1 MLPRFRWV
9 FCQLETLRHCLPP
22 SVRQTLMELPET
34 LDETYERILQEIPK
48 ANQEYS
54 HRLLQCLTVAIRPL
68 RVKELAEVLAIEF
81 TAVGRVPRLNEAL
94 RWKDQEHALLSAC
107 SSLISIVD
115 TGQGRRVVQFSHF
128 SVKEFLTSNR
138 LATKANYSRYY
149 QIRHE
154 AAHTAMAQVCLGVL
168 LRLDNQI
175 DNTSIQSYPLAG
187 YAAENFSHH
196 AKFQTVTSHIGD
208 AVDQL
213 FDTDKPHFG
222 ALLWMREVS
231 LFRAKHPQRPGGVPL
246 HHVAERGFQD
256 LVHLLILKRPGDLY
270 VKGKFGTPVHAA
282 LQGGHADVSQLLL
295 QHCVDVDVRGFRHRT
310 PLHFAAYNG
319 MLDIIRMLI
328 KRDADVNSQD
338 ENGQTPLHRMI
349 SAVRNTSNTNYF
361 DGLRFLLD
369 NKAGVDAQDNEL
381 STPLHLAS
389 SNGCL
394 KTTQMLLEF
403 GANVHIQDNGG
414 ETPLH
419 RSLKNTGASRDCSPD
434 ITRSLLEHGA
444 DVDTQ
449 DHRHWTALHLASYSG
464 NLNLVQLLL
473 EHGANACVRD
483 NEGETPLHHLLKGI
497 CASSDA
503 ALDII
508 PPLLEHGADVDA
520 RDKYHSTPLHLAS
533 RCRNLG
539 AVRLLLKHGAN
550 VDVLNDKGWTPLY
563 QSLKVISP
571 ILFDIDLEI
580 ICSLLEHGA
589 DVDAHDNRHWTPLHL
604 TSFRG
609 HDAATQVLLEHG
621 ASVHMQ
627 NNKGKTASQLASSKG
642 HLEIARL
649 LSSHVPDRQK
659 A

>member
-1 MLPRFRWV
+1 MMLLRFRWV

-22 SVRQTLMELPET
+22 SVRCTLMELPET
-34 LDETYERILQEIPK
+34 LDETYERMLQQIPK

-94 RWKDQEHALLSAC
+94 RWKDEEHALLSAC
-107 SSLISIVD
+107 SSLISVVD
-115 TGQGRRVVQFSHF
+115 TGRGYRVVQFSHF

-138 LATKANYSRYY
+138 LATKANCSRYY
-149 QIRHE
+149 RIRHE
-154 AAHTAMAQVCLGVL
+154 AAHTVMAQVCLGVL
-168 LRLDNQI
+168 LRLDDQI

-196 AKFQTVTSHIGD
+196 SRFQGVTSHIDD
-208 AVDQL
+208 AIDQL

-231 LFRAKHPQRPGGVPL
+231 LFRAKHPQRPEGVPL
-246 HHVAERGFQD
+246 HHVAEHGLQD
-256 LVHLLILKRPGDLY
+256 LAHLLILKRPGDLS

-282 LQGGHADVSQLLL
+282 LQGGHTDVSQLLL
-295 QHCVDVDVRGFRHRT
+295 QHCVDVDVRGFKHRT
-310 PLHFAAYNG
+310 PLHFAAHNG
-319 MLDIIRMLI
+319 MLDIIHMLI

-338 ENGQTPLHRMI
+338 EDGQTPLHRII
-349 SAVRNTSNTNYF
+349 SAMRNTSTNYV

-369 NKAGVDAQDNEL
+369 NNAGVDAQDYEL

-389 SNGCL
+389 SLGCL
-394 KTTQMLLEF
+394 KATQMLLEF
-403 GANVHIQDNGG
+403 GANVHIQNNDG

-419 RSLKNTGASRDCSPD
+419 RSLKNIGASPYCSLD

-444 DVDTQ
+444 DVDAH
-449 DHRHWTALHLASYSG
+449 DYRHWTALHLASYSG

-473 EHGANACVRD
+473 EHGANACVRND
-483 NEGETPLHHLLKGI
+483 EGETPLHHLLRGI

-503 ALDII
+503 ALEII
-508 PPLLEHGADVDA
+508 PPLLERGADVDA
-520 RDKYHSTPLHLAS
+520 RDKHHLTPLHLAT

-539 AVRLLLKHGAN
+539 AVRLLLGHGAN
-550 VDVLNDKGWTPLY
+550 IDVRNDKGWTPLY
-563 QSLKVISP
+563 QSLMVISP
-571 ILFDIDLEI
+571 ILFDVDLEI
-580 ICSLLEHGA
+580 IRSLLEHGA
-589 DVDAHDNRHWTPLHL
+589 DVDAHENKHWTPLHL

-621 ASVHMQ
+621 ASVHIR
-627 NNKGKTASQLASSKG
+627 NNRGKTAFQLASSRG

-649 LSSHVPDRQK
+649 LSSHVMDRQK

>member
-1 MLPRFRWV
+1 M
-9 FCQLETLRHCLPP
+9 Q
-22 SVRQTLMELPET
+22 LPET

-81 TAVGRVPRLNEAL
+81 TAVGRAPRLNEAL
-94 RWKDQEHALLSAC
+94 RWNDQEHALLSAC
-107 SSLISIVD
+107 SSLISVVD
-115 TGQGRRVVQFSHF
+115 TGRGYRVVQFSHF

-154 AAHTAMAQVCLGVL
+154 AAHMVMAQVCLGVL
-168 LRLDNQI
+168 LRLDDQI

-196 AKFQTVTSHIGD
+196 AKFQTITSHIED
-208 AVDQL
+208 AIDQL

-231 LFRAKHPQRPGGVPL
+231 LFRTKHPRRIEGVPL
-246 HHVAERGFQD
+246 HHVAERGLQD
-256 LVHLLILKRPGDLY
+256 LVHLLVLKRPGDLR

-295 QHCVDVDVRGFRHRT
+295 QHYVDVDIRSFKHRT
-310 PLHFAAYNG
+310 PLHFAAHNG

-328 KRDADVNSQD
+328 ERDADVNSQD
-338 ENGQTPLHRMI
+338 ENGQTPLHRII
-349 SAVRNTSNTNYF
+349 SAVRNTSSIDYF
-361 DGLRFLLD
+361 DGLRLLLD
-369 NKAGVDAQDNEL
+369 NNAGVDAQDNEL

-389 SNGCL
+389 SHGCF
-394 KTTQMLLEF
+394 KATHMLLEF
-403 GANVHIQDNGG
+403 GATVNIQNNGG

-419 RSLKNTGASRDCSPD
+419 RSLTNIGATPYRALD

-444 DVDTQ
+444 VVDAH
-449 DHRHWTALHLASYSG
+449 DHRHWTALHLASYAG

-473 EHGANACVRD
+473 DNGANACVRD
-483 NEGETPLHHLLKGI
+483 NEGETPLHHLLRGI

-508 PPLLEHGADVDA
+508 PPLLKRGADVDA
-520 RDKYHSTPLHLAS
+520 RDNHHSTPLHLAS
-533 RCRNLG
+533 RGRNLG
-539 AVRLLLKHGAN
+539 AVRLLLEHGAD
-550 VDVLNDKGWTPLY
+550 VDVRNDKGWTPLY
-563 QSLKVISP
+563 QSVMVISP
-571 ILFDIDLEI
+571 ILFDVDLEI
-580 ICSLLEHGA
+580 IRSLLGHGA
-589 DVDAHDNRHWTPLHL
+589 AVDAHENKQWTPLHL
-604 TSFRG
+604 TSSRG

-621 ASVHMQ
+621 ASVHAR
-627 NNKGKTASQLASSKG
+627 NNKGKTAFQLASSKG

-649 LSSHVPDRQK
+649 LSSHAPDRQTV
-659 A
+659 